1 MNPFLFLSL
10 AIPEITLVVRNLI
23 VALFFVI
30 QLFFCCAQV
39 DLFACACVE
48 SFLFE
53 TINFSF

>member
-30 QLFFCCAQV
+30 QPFCCAQV

-48 SFLFE
+48 RLLV
-53 TINFSF
+53 